1 MTKTM
6 EINELIS
13 ELKEYDGELTVKVW
27 SNGANNAYP
36 ISHVGQG
43 HTDGVL
49 DTYVGIVIDDDSNL
63 VDLSM
68 VNSEEEEA
76 FCAVIDYC
84 NCGICVKSGKCQLSP
99 QHMCLKGRAYY
110 EGFIEG
116 AKLYKGCVQWADEH
130 PKNVWHDASEEP
142 KGTYI
147 VLCDGLDDSQWVV
160 DYLHIDMSYANWKDY
175 AESIRVNRWAYV
187 SDLLPKGGE
196 K

>member
-6 EINELIS
+6 EINELVS
-13 ELKEYDGELTVKVW
+13 KLKEYDGELTVKVW
-27 SNGANNAYP
+27 SGGAEKPYP

-49 DTYVGIVIDDDSNL
+49 DTYVSIVIDDDSNL

-84 NCGICVKSGKCQLSP
+84 NCGICAKCGKCQLSL
-99 QHMCLKGRAYY
+99 QHMCLRGRAFYD
-110 EGFIEG
+110 GFIKG
-116 AKLYKGCVQWADEH
+116 AKISKG
-130 PKNVWHDASEEP
+130 
-142 KGTYI
+142 Y
-147 VLCDGLDDSQWVV
+147 
-160 DYLHIDMSYANWKDY
+160 
-175 AESIRVNRWAYV
+175 
-187 SDLLPKGGE
+187 E

>member
-27 SNGANNAYP
+27 SNGTNKAYP

-49 DTYVGIVIDDDSNL
+49 DTYVSIVVDDDRNL
-63 VDLSM
+63 VDLSK
-68 VNSEEEEA
+68 
-76 FCAVIDYC
+76 I
-84 NCGICVKSGKCQLSP
+84 
-99 QHMCLKGRAYY
+99 
-110 EGFIEG
+110 
-116 AKLYKGCVQWADEH
+116 
-130 PKNVWHDASEEP
+130 WHDASEEP
-142 KGTYI
+142 NNGSNIVAIDKDGQWLDIQPYHSGDYGVYGLKGWSCCILNYNNI
-147 VLCDGLDDSQWVV
+147 Q
-160 DYLHIDMSYANWKDY
+160 K
-175 AESIRVNRWAYV
+175 WAYI